1 MSKIWRWIAPAAATG
16 TIVAGA
22 MVASAVVIT
31 TGIPAQAASQAA
43 PHLTIGA
50 RGTAAGSVKGKVL
63 GHALVAYQAAGHDK
77 GTISGTVTGN
87 QAGDV
92 VLLLARPFKAAT
104 YTPTGQQVTLA
115 AAGTGT
121 YSFSVLPSLA
131 TSYEVRLTT
140 QGATDATSGPAAVY
154 VETSG
159 HGFKAHQKCSA
170 TKCTFWYTGSQIL
183 PASAY
188 NTESHKHV
196 YMYLAQWYS
205 AKHPAKWYN
214 LTKSAKTSKPK
225 RISGHEFELTFTW
238 YIHTRAGQNYWL
250 PLSCTKDSEA
260 KDGLGLPG
268 HHGCGA
274 KRVSVKAAGYLG

>member
-1 MSKIWRWIAPAAATG
+1 MSKICRWIAPAAAAG

-22 MVASAVVIT
+22 VVASAVVFT

-50 RGTAAGSVKGKVL
+50 RGTAYGSVKGKVL
-63 GHALVAYQAAGHDK
+63 GHALVSYQAAGQDK
-77 GTISGTVTGN
+77 ATVSGTVTGN

-92 VLLLARPFKAAT
+92 ALLLAKPFKTAA
-104 YTPTGQQVTLA
+104 YTATGQQVTLA
-115 AAGTGT
+115 AAGSGT
-121 YSFSVLPSLA
+121 YSFSVVPSLA
-131 TSYEVRLTT
+131 TSYEVRLT
-140 QGATDATSGPAAVY
+140 GSATATSGPATVY
-154 VETSG
+154 VESGG

-170 TKCTFWYTGSQIL
+170 GKCRFWYTGSQIL

-205 AKHPAKWYN
+205 AKHPAKWYS
-214 LTKSAKTSKPK
+214 LTKSAKTSKAK
-225 RISGHEFELTFTW
+225 RINGHEFELTFTW
-238 YIHTRAGQNYWL
+238 YIHTRTGQNYWL
-250 PLSCTKDSEA
+250 PLSCTKDSES

-274 KRVSVKAAGYLG
+274 KRVSVKAPGYLG